1 MKTEEIRKKFGNNYI
16 ADDST
21 FIMGIDT
28 RFTTHFAERFKNLTI
43 LETCTGAG
51 FTTISLASV
60 AKKVTTVEIDK
71 SHQDQAIR
79 NLEMAGLIDKVSFVH
94 GNIMDQSLL
103 ESLLSVDAVFI
114 DPDWAVTGPNHVY
127 RFIDSN
133 TQPPADRIL
142 NKIFEFTEN
151 VAIVLPP
158 FINVGELTGLPSH
171 ERESLFLGRSHELYC
186 LYFGNLMK
194 VKGTTEFRVSD

>member
-1 MKTEEIRKKFGNNYI
+1 M
-16 ADDST
+16 ADDNT
-21 FIMGIDT
+21 FVMGIDL
-28 RFTTHFAERFKNLTI
+28 RFTAHFAERFKNLI
-43 LETCTGAG
+43 VLETCTGAG
-51 FTTISLASV
+51 FTTISLARV
-60 AKKVTTVEIDK
+60 AHKVTTVEIDK

-79 NLEMAGLIDKVSFVH
+79 NVKMAGLIDKVSFIQ
-94 GNIMDQSLL
+94 GSILDQSLL

-158 FINVGELTGLPSH
+158 FINVGELVGLPSH
-171 ERESLFLGRSHELYC
+171 ERESLFLGSSHELYC